1 MSKTSVETTVRDL
14 LSLSTD
20 ALCRAET
27 PVQRRR
33 EEVRLLLAQYYGDL
47 MVGNSAVQKG
57 KNGADAHP
65 ENLVTYLH
73 DDKRSVLKVRAFN
86 KTYVYGYQ
94 YLAQG
99 VCFSPDLNFSRN
111 AHR

>member
-1 MSKTSVETTVRDL
+1 M

-20 ALCRAET
+20 ALSRSGTHA
-27 PVQRRR
+27 QRTR
-33 EEVRLLLAQYYGDL
+33 EEVRLLLAQYYADL
-47 MVGNSAVQKG
+47 LHEDDDV
-57 KNGADAHP
+57 D
-65 ENLVTYLH
+65 NLVEYSH
-73 DDKRSVLKVRAFN
+73 DDRRSVLKVRAFN

-99 VCFSPDLNFSRN
+99 VCFAPDLNFARN